1 MANKKSVTMKDI
13 AKDTDISVSAV
24 SMILNRR
31 SDVSFS
37 KETVA
42 KVLESAKRLGYELSH
57 EKKDTAL
64 RSPSSAQI
72 KKVIAVFCPNI
83 FNSYY
88 ATIAQSIEQSAYKKG
103 YKTLIFTTFREVKKE
118 HELVMDA
125 IHMNVEGI
133 IFTMIPNDPGFVEK
147 VAKQF
152 PIVVIGDKTSSI
164 NIDIIE
170 TNNYTAGVLVAE
182 HLHSLGHRHI
192 AFLTT
197 TITPDVSLAMRY
209 QRLKAIQN
217 TYAKLCANEPYD
229 VIVREQKVDSQYERN
244 HLSLEYDVGY
254 QLCMDC
260 LEDRGLSGITAFVGN
275 NDMVAYGIM
284 DAVLKKGYKIPRDFS
299 VCSFDNDFPSGLLPV
314 SLTTVEHYMEEKGRK
329 AFDTIYQKI
338 QWNETPEQKSQY
350 FIRIE
355 YKPYLFVRDSTNRAR
370 QQKR

>member
-1 MANKKSVTMKDI
+1 MKQ
-13 AKDTDISVSAV
+13 TT
-24 SMILNRR
+24 IL
-31 SDVSFS
+31 
-37 KETVA
+37 
-42 KVLESAKRLGYELSH
+42 
-57 EKKDTAL
+57 
-64 RSPSSAQI
+64 Q
-72 KKVIAVFCPNI
+72 
-83 FNSYY
+83 
-88 ATIAQSIEQSAYKKG
+88 
-103 YKTLIFTTFREVKKE
+103 
-118 HELVMDA
+118 
-125 IHMNVEGI
+125 
-133 IFTMIPNDPGFVEK
+133 
-147 VAKQF
+147 
-152 PIVVIGDKTSSI
+152 
-164 NIDIIE
+164 
-170 TNNYTAGVLVAE
+170 VLVAE

-329 AFDTIYQKI
+329 AFDTIYQKSSGMKLRSKKPI
-338 QWNETPEQKSQY
+338 LYPNRVQALSHCQRFDQPRKAAEEIN
-350 FIRIE
+350 IIE
-355 YKPYLFVRDSTNRAR
+355 RTFP
-370 QQKR
+370 